1 MLASTLSRV
10 EDPVSGS
17 SDHRAV
23 RMQRPNNAIRPRTP
37 RGMSAPASTP
47 LGSREADSGRE
58 RLAIG
63 VPLLDRLTFRL
74 RQLGIQMRDP
84 LRSIDQPLNH
94 QIQELKQGFNA
105 LRLVVEL
112 DFSWV
117 NRPIASESQVV
128 HCLLQRLIKTA
139 VSHQVADGVIESDAL
154 LSKMIGSEDFK
165 PGAQ

>member
-1 MLASTLSRV
+1 M
-10 EDPVSGS
+10 
-17 SDHRAV
+17 
-23 RMQRPNNAIRPRTP
+23 
-37 RGMSAPASTP
+37 
-47 LGSREADSGRE
+47 
-58 RLAIG
+58 
-63 VPLLDRLTFRL
+63 LDRLTFRL
-74 RQLGIQMRDP
+74 RQLGIQMSDP

-94 QIQELKQGFNA
+94 QIHELKQGFNA

-117 NRPIASESQVV
+117 HRPIASESQVV